1 MIRFACRWLLLL
13 ASLWA
18 TGAAALELAAVGNG
32 WQAQADRP
40 QAGDRLLAWTGPD
53 GKPVAVDDPF
63 EWLALEQDRGAA
75 GALEVRIERAGVP
88 LSLLLPAP
96 GWDWEIAAS
105 AQEAGAA
112 WAEDWSQLR
121 QAEAAA
127 RTGDFAAAHALT
139 AALAQR
145 RPAQADRI
153 RVHMLRRLEAD
164 PDRARGLAL
173 ALALEADVVA
183 RKLDGIRA
191 AQGALASGRAHFQLR
206 DYPSAASAV
215 DAALA
220 RAGGETRLALVAQV
234 LELRGSI
241 AYRRGDN
248 AAALADFERAESLLA
263 ALAPASLTR
272 AQAQGRIAA
281 VALSRGEFAVA
292 ERMFASAIATA
303 ERAAPASTALA
314 RLHFNAG
321 LGAFQRRRLGAAQ
334 AHAERALAL
343 FEAAAPGT
351 AELAMARSQLA
362 EVLSKRGEETR
373 AEALKRAALAQ
384 ALALS
389 RDSFETLSIRMEL
402 AYTLRWQQRAD
413 AAREQIDA
421 VLAHEDPQR
430 PETLFLDARQL
441 RAQLALEAGHAAS
454 ARSELVAIL
463 PGYRARQRPLPL
475 AQSLLMLAAAERQLG
490 APVAAAA
497 ALDEALPLVQAI
509 APETS
514 IEAEAHLERARLL
527 RADAQTEAALASY
540 RRAQQ
545 CLERQRDYLGGDEE
559 ARARW
564 TARFEVYYREP
575 ALWLLQLQRG
585 GEAWEQIERWRAREF
600 LAALGERQALLAA
613 GWPAALRERAE
624 ALAESYLRALR
635 QAAAG
640 TPAALPQAALA
651 AYQAELAARAP
662 RLAALA
668 QTARVDAVAA
678 ALPRSSVLLSFLLD
692 TDESHVLVLRAGDRE
707 PQLRRLAVSREQLA
721 ADVDAL
727 RLLLARPDAPAESQ
741 AALLRRAR
749 DLHARLLAPLG
760 DLIGDARRLLIV
772 ADGPL
777 QDLPFAALASRVEPD
792 GQARWLAQDFAT
804 TMLASAS
811 AWLAAQRLPAPAT
824 RWELSALAAAPA
836 GAAGDGRRD
845 SALADLPGARDEA
858 REVSALFAPGARL
871 HLDADATVAVAL
883 SALRE
888 SRRTHFASHAV
899 LDPRDPLAAWL
910 QLSPDA
916 GDDGRLRAIDLMR
929 GPLLAS
935 RLVTLSAC
943 ETAAGAALGG
953 EGLLGLAR
961 AFQYAG
967 VPTVVGTRW
976 RVADRP
982 TQALMRAF
990 YSALAQSQAPD
1001 LALQSAQRRMIEQR
1015 PGWWAR
1021 WRGAAELAHPAHWA
1035 GFVIVGTSADATR
1048 ESR

>member
-1 MIRFACRWLLLL
+1 MIRAGCRWLLL
-13 ASLWA
+13 AILWA
-18 TGAAALELAAVGNG
+18 TDAPGLELAAVGSG
-32 WQAQADRP
+32 WPTQADRP
-40 QAGDRLLAWTGPD
+40 HAGDRLLGWTGPD
-53 GKPVAVDDPF
+53 GNPMAVADPF

-75 GALEVRIERAGVP
+75 GAFEVRIEREGEP
-88 LSLLLPAP
+88 RSLRLPAP
-96 GWDWEIAAS
+96 GWDWEIAANAEES
-105 AQEAGAA
+105 DAGWAQ
-112 WAEDWSQLR
+112 DWSQLR

-127 RTGDFAAAHALT
+127 KTGDFTTAYALT

-183 RKLDGIRA
+183 RKLDGVRA
-191 AQGALASGRAHFQLR
+191 AQGALASGRAHFLLR
-206 DYPSAASAV
+206 DYPSAANAV

-220 RAGGETRLALVAQV
+220 RAGETRHALVAQA

-248 AAALADFERAESLLA
+248 TAALADFERAESLLA
-263 ALAPASLTR
+263 ALAPASLAH

-281 VALSRGEFAVA
+281 VALSRGEFAAA
-292 ERMFASAIATA
+292 ERMFAAAIATA

-334 AHAERALAL
+334 EHAERALAL
-343 FEAAAPGT
+343 FEAAARGT

-362 EVLSKRGEETR
+362 EVLSKRGEESR

-421 VLAHEDPQR
+421 VLAHEDLQR

-441 RAQLALEAGHAAS
+441 RAQLALEAGDAAS

-463 PGYRARQRPLPL
+463 PGYRARQRRLPL
-475 AQSLLMLAAAERQLG
+475 AQSLLMLAAAERLIG

-564 TARFEVYYREP
+564 GARYEVYYREP

-640 TPAALPQAALA
+640 TPTALPEVDLA

-727 RLLLARPDAPAESQ
+727 RLLLARPDAPPQSQ
-741 AALLRRAR
+741 AALQRRAR

-777 QDLPFAALASRVEPD
+777 LDLPFAALVSRIEPD
-792 GQARWLAQDFAT
+792 GQARWLAQDFAIS
-804 TMLASAS
+804 MQASAS
-811 AWLAAQRLPAPAT
+811 AWLAAQRLPAPTT
-824 RWELSALAAAPA
+824 RWELTALAAAPA
-836 GAAGDGRRD
+836 GVASDGLRD

-858 REVSALFAPGARL
+858 REVSALFAPSARL
-871 HLDADATVAVAL
+871 HLDAGATVAVAL

-982 TQALMRAF
+982 TQVLMRAF
-990 YSALAQSQAPD
+990 YSALAQEQAPD

-1021 WRGAAELAHPAHWA
+1021 WRGASDLAHPAHWA

-1048 ESR
+1048 ESP